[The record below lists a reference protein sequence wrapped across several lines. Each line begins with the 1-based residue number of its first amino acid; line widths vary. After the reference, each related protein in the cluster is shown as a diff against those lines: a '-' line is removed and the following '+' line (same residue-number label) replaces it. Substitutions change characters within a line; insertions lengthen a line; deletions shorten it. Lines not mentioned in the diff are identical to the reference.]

1 MKKFNLLYTAAAVA
15 AVMSS
20 ASVFANSNDDIEA
33 LKLRL
38 QELETRVNTET
49 KYKDDQQPATL
60 TSETKV
66 PEGIVFSGYARYGAH
81 YQNDD
86 KERVSSFGS
95 LSGNATGRLG
105 NEGNGGEFQLAKAFK
120 NDSGAIWDLVLML
133 DQWSDGSWATDGGVN
148 VKKMYAGVTNVF
160 ESQPDLYIWA
170 GRDFHQRPQTDLN
183 DYFWMTHDSQ
193 GAGFKNLTLGGIKF
207 DFAGVGQVNDDMV
220 EDNGR
225 YALTSKV
232 HGIKLGD
239 ADLSFYANYGTTSEK
254 LDEVDKA
261 KLANSAYQVAS
272 EAVWGGQKFVIR
284 YSHNALNSVFDL
296 ADNQDALLFSLD
308 GAIPLTERANIQ
320 YLTSYQKLDLD
331 KSDESRKNYS
341 LILRPTYQWNDVH
354 STWLE
359 GGYSVVDYDDIDATN
374 TSWKT
379 TLSQNIAI
387 GGETWSRPMLRFY
400 ATVGNADNEYTG
412 RDDKG
417 KLNGASDDDTV
428 TFGAMFEAWW

>member
-1 MKKFNLLYTAAAVA
+1 MKKFSLLYTAAAVA

-38 QELETRVNTET
+38 QELETKVNTET
-49 KYKDDQQPATL
+49 KYKDDQQPAIL

-66 PEGIVFSGYARYGAH
+66 PDGLVFSGYARYGAH
-81 YQNDD
+81 YQNSD

-105 NEGNGGEFQLAKAFK
+105 NEGNGGEFQLAKVFK

-133 DQWSDGSWATDGGVN
+133 DHWSEGSWADDGGVN
-148 VKKMYAGVTNVF
+148 VKKMYAGVANVF
-160 ESQPDLYIWA
+160 ESQPDLYLWA

-207 DFAGVGQVNDDMV
+207 DFAGVGQVNNDMV

-239 ADLSFYANYGTTSEK
+239 VDLSLYANYGTTSEK
-254 LDEVDKA
+254 LTEDDK
-261 KLANSAYQVAS
+261 KELANSAYQLAS
-272 EAVWGGQKFVIR
+272 EAVWAGQKFVIR

-296 ADNQDALLFSLD
+296 ADSQDALLFSLD
-308 GAIPLTERANIQ
+308 GAIPLTERAKIQ

-341 LILRPTYQWNDVH
+341 FILRPTYQWNDVH

-359 GGYSVVDYDDIDATN
+359 GGYSIVDYDDIDATN

-417 KLNGASDDDTV
+417 VLTTSDDDTV

>member
-1 MKKFNLLYTAAAVA
+1 MKKFSLLYIAAAVA

-38 QELETRVNTET
+38 QELETKVNTET

-66 PEGIVFSGYARYGAH
+66 PDGLVFSGYARYGAH
-81 YQNDD
+81 YQNSD

-133 DQWSDGSWATDGGVN
+133 DHWSEGSWADDGGVN
-148 VKKMYAGVTNVF
+148 VKKMYAGVANVF
-160 ESQPDLYIWA
+160 ESQPDLYLWA

-207 DFAGVGQVNDDMV
+207 DFSGVGQVNDDMV

-225 YALTSKV
+225 YALTSKL

-239 ADLSFYANYGTTSEK
+239 VDLSLYANYGTTSEK
-254 LDEVDKA
+254 LTEDDK
-261 KLANSAYQVAS
+261 KDLANSAYQLAS
-272 EAVWGGQKFVIR
+272 EAVWAGQKFVIR

-308 GAIPLTERANIQ
+308 GAIPLTERAKIQ

-341 LILRPTYQWNDVH
+341 FILRPTYQWNDVH

-359 GGYSVVDYDDIDATN
+359 GGYSIVDYDDIDATN

-417 KLNGASDDDTV
+417 VLTTSDDDTV

>member
-1 MKKFNLLYTAAAVA
+1 MKKFSLLYTAAAVA

-38 QELETRVNTET
+38 QELETKVNTET

-66 PEGIVFSGYARYGAH
+66 PDGLVFSGYARYGAH
-81 YQNDD
+81 YQNSD

-133 DQWSDGSWATDGGVN
+133 DHWSEGSWADDGGVN
-148 VKKMYAGVTNVF
+148 VKKMYAGVANVF
-160 ESQPDLYIWA
+160 ESQPDLYLWA

-225 YALTSKV
+225 YALTSKL

-239 ADLSFYANYGTTSEK
+239 VDLSLYANYGTTSEK
-254 LDEVDKA
+254 LTEDDK
-261 KLANSAYQVAS
+261 KDLANSAYQLAS
-272 EAVWGGQKFVIR
+272 EAVWAGQKFVIR

-308 GAIPLTERANIQ
+308 GAIPLTERAKIQ

-341 LILRPTYQWNDVH
+341 FILRPTYQWNDVH

-359 GGYSVVDYDDIDATN
+359 GGYSIVDYDDINATN

-417 KLNGASDDDTV
+417 VLTTSDDDTM

>member
-1 MKKFNLLYTAAAVA
+1 MKKFSLLYTAAAVA

-38 QELETRVNTET
+38 QELETKVNTET

-66 PEGIVFSGYARYGAH
+66 PDGLVFSGYARYGAH
-81 YQNDD
+81 YQNSD

-105 NEGNGGEFQLAKAFK
+105 NEGNGGEFQLAKVFK

-133 DQWSDGSWATDGGVN
+133 DHWSEGSWADDGGVN
-148 VKKMYAGVTNVF
+148 VKKMYAGVANVF
-160 ESQPDLYIWA
+160 ESQPDLYLWA

-239 ADLSFYANYGTTSEK
+239 VDLSLYANYGTTSEK
-254 LDEVDKA
+254 LTEDDK
-261 KLANSAYQVAS
+261 KELANSAYQLAS
-272 EAVWGGQKFVIR
+272 EAVWAGQKFVIR

-308 GAIPLTERANIQ
+308 GVIPLTERAKIQ

-341 LILRPTYQWNDVH
+341 FILRPTYQWNDVH

-359 GGYSVVDYDDIDATN
+359 GGYSIVDYDDIDATN

-417 KLNGASDDDTV
+417 VLTTSDDDTV

>member
-1 MKKFNLLYTAAAVA
+1 MKKFSLLYTAAAVA

-38 QELETRVNTET
+38 QELETKVNTET

-66 PEGIVFSGYARYGAH
+66 PDGLVFSGYARYGAH
-81 YQNDD
+81 YQNSD

-133 DQWSDGSWATDGGVN
+133 DHWSEGSWADDGGVN
-148 VKKMYAGVTNVF
+148 VKKMYAGVANVF
-160 ESQPDLYIWA
+160 ESQPDLYLWA

-207 DFAGVGQVNDDMV
+207 DFAGVGQVNGDMV

-225 YALTSKV
+225 YALTSKL

-239 ADLSFYANYGTTSEK
+239 VDLSLYANYGTTSEK
-254 LDEVDKA
+254 LTEDDK
-261 KLANSAYQVAS
+261 KDLANSAYQLAS
-272 EAVWGGQKFVIR
+272 EAVWAGQKFVIR

-308 GAIPLTERANIQ
+308 GAIPLTERAKIQ

-341 LILRPTYQWNDVH
+341 FILRPTYQWNDVH

-359 GGYSVVDYDDIDATN
+359 GGYSIVDYDDIDATN

-417 KLNGASDDDTV
+417 VLTTSDDDTV

>member
-1 MKKFNLLYTAAAVA
+1 MKKFSLLYTAAAVA

-38 QELETRVNTET
+38 QELETKVNTET

-66 PEGIVFSGYARYGAH
+66 PDGLVFSGYARYGAH
-81 YQNDD
+81 YQNSD

-105 NEGNGGEFQLAKAFK
+105 NEGNGGEFQLAKVFK

-133 DQWSDGSWATDGGVN
+133 DHWSEGSWADDGGVN
-148 VKKMYAGVTNVF
+148 VKKMYAGVANVF
-160 ESQPDLYIWA
+160 ESQPDLYLWA

-225 YALTSKV
+225 YALTSKL

-239 ADLSFYANYGTTSEK
+239 VDLSLYANYGTTSEK
-254 LDEVDKA
+254 LTEDDK
-261 KLANSAYQVAS
+261 KELANSAYQLAS
-272 EAVWGGQKFVIR
+272 EAVWAGQKFVIR

-308 GAIPLTERANIQ
+308 GVIPLTERAKIQ

-341 LILRPTYQWNDVH
+341 FILRPTYQWNDVH

-359 GGYSVVDYDDIDATN
+359 GGYSIVDYDDIDATN

-417 KLNGASDDDTV
+417 VLTTSDDDTV

>member
-1 MKKFNLLYTAAAVA
+1 MKKFSLLYTAAAVA
-15 AVMSS
+15 AVMNS

-38 QELETRVNTET
+38 QELETKVNTET

-66 PEGIVFSGYARYGAH
+66 PDGLVFSGYARYGAH
-81 YQNDD
+81 YQNSD

-133 DQWSDGSWATDGGVN
+133 DHWSEGSWADDGGVN
-148 VKKMYAGVTNVF
+148 VKKMYAGVANVF
-160 ESQPDLYIWA
+160 ESQPDLYLWA

-225 YALTSKV
+225 YALTSKL

-239 ADLSFYANYGTTSEK
+239 VDLSLYANYGTTSEK
-254 LDEVDKA
+254 LTEDDK
-261 KLANSAYQVAS
+261 KDLANSAYQLAS
-272 EAVWGGQKFVIR
+272 EAVWAGQKFVIR

-308 GAIPLTERANIQ
+308 GAIPLTERAKIQ

-341 LILRPTYQWNDVH
+341 FILRPTYQWNDVH

-359 GGYSVVDYDDIDATN
+359 GGYSIVDYDDIDATN

-417 KLNGASDDDTV
+417 VLTTSDDDTV

>member
-1 MKKFNLLYTAAAVA
+1 MKKFSLLYTAAAVA

-38 QELETRVNTET
+38 QELETKVNTET

-66 PEGIVFSGYARYGAH
+66 PDGLVFSGYARYGAH
-81 YQNDD
+81 YQNSD

-105 NEGNGGEFQLAKAFK
+105 NEGNGGEFQLAKVFK

-133 DQWSDGSWATDGGVN
+133 DHWSEGSWADDGGVN
-148 VKKMYAGVTNVF
+148 VKKMYAGVANVF
-160 ESQPDLYIWA
+160 ESQPDLYLWA

-239 ADLSFYANYGTTSEK
+239 VDLSLYANYGTTSEK
-254 LDEVDKA
+254 LTEDDK
-261 KLANSAYQVAS
+261 KELANSAYQLAS
-272 EAVWGGQKFVIR
+272 EAVWAGQKFVIR

-308 GAIPLTERANIQ
+308 GAIPLTERAKIQ

-341 LILRPTYQWNDVH
+341 FILRPTYQWNDVH

-417 KLNGASDDDTV
+417 VLTTSDDDTV

>member
-1 MKKFNLLYTAAAVA
+1 MKKFSLLYTAAAVA

-38 QELETRVNTET
+38 QELETKVNTET

-66 PEGIVFSGYARYGAH
+66 PDGLVFSGYARYGAH
-81 YQNDD
+81 YQNSD

-105 NEGNGGEFQLAKAFK
+105 NEGNGGEFQLAKVFK

-133 DQWSDGSWATDGGVN
+133 DHWSEGSWADDGGVN
-148 VKKMYAGVTNVF
+148 VKKMYAGVANVF
-160 ESQPDLYIWA
+160 ESQPDLYLWA

-207 DFAGVGQVNDDMV
+207 DFAGVGQVNNDMV

-239 ADLSFYANYGTTSEK
+239 VDLSLYANYGTTSEK
-254 LDEVDKA
+254 LTEDDK
-261 KLANSAYQVAS
+261 KELANSAYQLAS
-272 EAVWGGQKFVIR
+272 EAVWAGQKFVIR

-296 ADNQDALLFSLD
+296 ADNQDALLLSLD
-308 GAIPLTERANIQ
+308 GAIPLTERAKIQ

-341 LILRPTYQWNDVH
+341 FILRPTYQWNDVH

-359 GGYSVVDYDDIDATN
+359 GGYSIVDYDDIDATN

-417 KLNGASDDDTV
+417 GLTTSDDDTV

>member
-1 MKKFNLLYTAAAVA
+1 MKKFSLLYTAAAVA

-38 QELETRVNTET
+38 QELETKVNTET

-66 PEGIVFSGYARYGAH
+66 PDGLVFSGYARYGAH
-81 YQNDD
+81 YQNSD

-95 LSGNATGRLG
+95 LNGNATGRLG
-105 NEGNGGEFQLAKAFK
+105 NEGNGGEFQLAKVFK

-133 DQWSDGSWATDGGVN
+133 DHWSEGSWADDGGVN
-148 VKKMYAGVTNVF
+148 VKKMYAGVANVF
-160 ESQPDLYIWA
+160 ESQPDLYLWA

-239 ADLSFYANYGTTSEK
+239 VDLSLYANYGTTSEK
-254 LDEVDKA
+254 LTEDDK
-261 KLANSAYQVAS
+261 KELANSAYQLAS
-272 EAVWGGQKFVIR
+272 EAVWAGQKFVIR

-308 GAIPLTERANIQ
+308 GAIPLTERAKIQ

-341 LILRPTYQWNDVH
+341 FILRPTYQWNDVH

-359 GGYSVVDYDDIDATN
+359 GGYSIVDYDDIDATN

-417 KLNGASDDDTV
+417 VLTTSDDDTV

>member
-1 MKKFNLLYTAAAVA
+1 MKKFSLLYTAAAVA

-38 QELETRVNTET
+38 QELETKVNTET

-66 PEGIVFSGYARYGAH
+66 PDGLVFSGYARYGAH
-81 YQNDD
+81 YQNSD

-105 NEGNGGEFQLAKAFK
+105 NEGNGGEFQLAKVFK

-133 DQWSDGSWATDGGVN
+133 DHWSEGSLADDGGVN
-148 VKKMYAGVTNVF
+148 VKKMYAGVANVF
-160 ESQPDLYIWA
+160 ESQPDLYLWA

-239 ADLSFYANYGTTSEK
+239 VDLSLYANYGTTSEK
-254 LDEVDKA
+254 LTEDDK
-261 KLANSAYQVAS
+261 KELANSAYQLAS
-272 EAVWGGQKFVIR
+272 EAVWAGQKFVIR

-308 GAIPLTERANIQ
+308 GAIPLTERAKIQ

-341 LILRPTYQWNDVH
+341 FILRPTYQWNDVH

-359 GGYSVVDYDDIDATN
+359 GGYSIVDYDDIDATN

-417 KLNGASDDDTV
+417 VLTTSDDDTV

>member
-1 MKKFNLLYTAAAVA
+1 MKKFSLLYTAAAVA

-38 QELETRVNTET
+38 QELETKVNTET

-66 PEGIVFSGYARYGAH
+66 PDGLVFSGYARYGAH
-81 YQNDD
+81 YQNSD

-105 NEGNGGEFQLAKAFK
+105 NEGNGGEFQLAKVFK

-133 DQWSDGSWATDGGVN
+133 DHWSDGSWADDGGVN
-148 VKKMYAGVTNVF
+148 VKKMYAGVANVF
-160 ESQPDLYIWA
+160 ESQPDLYLWA

-207 DFAGVGQVNDDMV
+207 DFAGVGQVNNDMV

-239 ADLSFYANYGTTSEK
+239 VDLSLYANYGTTSEK
-254 LDEVDKA
+254 LTEDEK
-261 KLANSAYQVAS
+261 KELANSAYQLAS
-272 EAVWGGQKFVIR
+272 EAVWAGQKFVIR

-308 GAIPLTERANIQ
+308 GAIPLTERAKIQ

-341 LILRPTYQWNDVH
+341 FILRPTYQWNDVH

-359 GGYSVVDYDDIDATN
+359 GGYSIVDYDDIDATN

-400 ATVGNADNEYTG
+400 ATVGNADNEYFG

-417 KLNGASDDDTV
+417 VLKTSDDDTV

>member
-1 MKKFNLLYTAAAVA
+1 MKKIILLYTAAAVA

-38 QELETRVNTET
+38 QELETKVNKET

-66 PEGIVFSGYARYGAH
+66 PDGLVFSGYARYGAH
-81 YQNDD
+81 YQNSD

-105 NEGNGGEFQLAKAFK
+105 NEGNGGEFQLAKVFK

-133 DQWSDGSWATDGGVN
+133 DHWSEGSWADDGGVN
-148 VKKMYAGVTNVF
+148 VKKMYAGVANVF
-160 ESQPDLYIWA
+160 ESQPDLYLWA

-207 DFAGVGQVNDDMV
+207 DFAGVGQVNNDMV

-239 ADLSFYANYGTTSEK
+239 VDLSLYANYGTTSEK
-254 LDEVDKA
+254 LTEDDK
-261 KLANSAYQVAS
+261 KELANSAYQLAS
-272 EAVWGGQKFVIR
+272 EAVWAGQKFIIR

-308 GAIPLTERANIQ
+308 GAIPLTERAKIQ

-341 LILRPTYQWNDVH
+341 FILRPTYQWNDVH

-359 GGYSVVDYDDIDATN
+359 GGYSIVDYDDIDATN

-417 KLNGASDDDTV
+417 VLTTSDDDTV

>member
-1 MKKFNLLYTAAAVA
+1 MKKFSLLYTAAAVA

-38 QELETRVNTET
+38 QELETKVNTET

-66 PEGIVFSGYARYGAH
+66 PDGLVFSGYARYGAH
-81 YQNDD
+81 YQNSD

-95 LSGNATGRLG
+95 LNGNATGRLG
-105 NEGNGGEFQLAKAFK
+105 NEGNGGEFQLTKVFK

-133 DQWSDGSWATDGGVN
+133 DHWSEGSWADDGGVN
-148 VKKMYAGVTNVF
+148 VKKMYAGVANVF
-160 ESQPDLYIWA
+160 ESQPDLYLWA

-207 DFAGVGQVNDDMV
+207 DFAGVGQVNNDMV

-239 ADLSFYANYGTTSEK
+239 VDLSLYANYGTTSEK
-254 LDEVDKA
+254 LTEDDK
-261 KLANSAYQVAS
+261 KELANSAYQLAS
-272 EAVWGGQKFVIR
+272 EAVWAGQKFVIR

-296 ADNQDALLFSLD
+296 ADNQDALLLSLD
-308 GAIPLTERANIQ
+308 GAIPLTERAKIQ

-341 LILRPTYQWNDVH
+341 FILRPTYQWNDVH

-359 GGYSVVDYDDIDATN
+359 GGYSIVDYDDIDATN

-417 KLNGASDDDTV
+417 GLTTSDDDTV

>member
-1 MKKFNLLYTAAAVA
+1 MKKCSLLYTAAAVA

-20 ASVFANSNDDIEA
+20 TSVFANSNEEIEA

-38 QELETRVNTET
+38 QELEAKVNSET

-66 PEGIVFSGYARYGAH
+66 PDGLVFSGYARYGAH
-81 YQNDD
+81 YQNSD

-105 NEGNGGEFQLAKAFK
+105 NEGNGGEFQLAKVFK
-120 NDSGAIWDLVLML
+120 NDSGAIWDLALML
-133 DQWSDGSWATDGGVN
+133 DHWSEGSWADDGGVN
-148 VKKMYAGVTNVF
+148 VKKMYAGVANVF
-160 ESQPDLYIWA
+160 ESQPDLYLWA

-225 YALTSKV
+225 YALTSKL

-239 ADLSFYANYGTTSEK
+239 VDLSLYANYGTTSDK
-254 LDEVDKA
+254 LTEDDK
-261 KLANSAYQVAS
+261 KDLANSAYQLAS
-272 EAVWGGQKFVIR
+272 EAVWAGQKFVIR

-296 ADNQDALLFSLD
+296 ADNQDALLLSLD
-308 GAIPLTERANIQ
+308 GAIPLTERAKIQ

-341 LILRPTYQWNDVH
+341 FILRPTYQWNDVH

-359 GGYSVVDYDDIDATN
+359 GGYSIVDYDDIDATN

-417 KLNGASDDDTV
+417 ALKTSDDDTV

>member
-1 MKKFNLLYTAAAVA
+1 MKKFSLLYTAAAVA

-38 QELETRVNTET
+38 QELETKVNTET

-66 PEGIVFSGYARYGAH
+66 PDGLVFSGYARYGAH
-81 YQNDD
+81 YQNSD

-105 NEGNGGEFQLAKAFK
+105 NEGNGGEFQLAKVFK

-133 DQWSDGSWATDGGVN
+133 DHWSEGSWADDGGVN
-148 VKKMYAGVTNVF
+148 VKKMYAGVANVF
-160 ESQPDLYIWA
+160 ESQPDLYLWA

-193 GAGFKNLTLGGIKF
+193 GAGFKNLTVGGIKF
-207 DFAGVGQVNDDMV
+207 DFAGVGQVNNDMV

-239 ADLSFYANYGTTSEK
+239 VDLSLYANYGTTSEK
-254 LDEVDKA
+254 LTEDDK
-261 KLANSAYQVAS
+261 KELANSAYQLAS
-272 EAVWGGQKFVIR
+272 EAVWAGQKFIIR

-308 GAIPLTERANIQ
+308 GAIPLTERAKIQ

-341 LILRPTYQWNDVH
+341 FILRPTYQWNDVH

-359 GGYSVVDYDDIDATN
+359 GGYSIVDYDDIDATN

-417 KLNGASDDDTV
+417 VLTTSDDDTV

>member
-1 MKKFNLLYTAAAVA
+1 MKKFSLLYTAAAVA

-38 QELETRVNTET
+38 QELETKVNTET

-66 PEGIVFSGYARYGAH
+66 PDGIVFSGYARYGAH
-81 YQNDD
+81 YQNSD

-105 NEGNGGEFQLAKAFK
+105 NEGNGGEFQLAKVFK

-133 DQWSDGSWATDGGVN
+133 DHWSEGSWADDGGVN
-148 VKKMYAGVTNVF
+148 VKKMYAGVANVF
-160 ESQPDLYIWA
+160 ESQPDLYLWA

-207 DFAGVGQVNDDMV
+207 DFAGVGQVNNDMV

-239 ADLSFYANYGTTSEK
+239 VDLSLYANYGTTSEK
-254 LDEVDKA
+254 LTEDDK
-261 KLANSAYQVAS
+261 KELANSAYQLAS
-272 EAVWGGQKFVIR
+272 EAVWAGQKFVIR

-296 ADNQDALLFSLD
+296 ADNQDALLLSLD
-308 GAIPLTERANIQ
+308 GAIPLTERAKIQ

-341 LILRPTYQWNDVH
+341 FILRPTYQWNDVH

-359 GGYSVVDYDDIDATN
+359 GGYSIVDYDDIDATN

-417 KLNGASDDDTV
+417 GLTTSDDDTV

>member
-1 MKKFNLLYTAAAVA
+1 MKKFSLLYTAAAVV
-15 AVMSS
+15 AVISS
-20 ASVFANSNDDIEA
+20 SSVFANSNDDIEA

-38 QELETRVNTET
+38 QELESKVNTEI

-66 PEGIVFSGYARYGAH
+66 PDGLVFSGYARYGAH
-81 YQNDD
+81 YQNAD

-105 NEGNGGEFQLAKAFK
+105 NEGNGGEFQLAKVFK

-133 DQWSDGSWATDGGVN
+133 DHWSEGSWADDGGVN
-148 VKKMYAGVTNVF
+148 VKKMYAGVANVF
-160 ESQPDLYIWA
+160 ESQPDLYLWA

-225 YALTSKV
+225 YALTSKL

-239 ADLSFYANYGTTSEK
+239 VDLSLYANYGTTSEK
-254 LDEVDKA
+254 LTEDDK
-261 KLANSAYQVAS
+261 KDLANSAYQLAS
-272 EAVWGGQKFVIR
+272 EAVWAGQKFVIR

-308 GAIPLTERANIQ
+308 GAIPLAERAKVQ

-331 KSDESRKNYS
+331 NSDESRKNYS
-341 LILRPTYQWNDVH
+341 FILRPTYQWNDVH

-359 GGYSVVDYDDIDATN
+359 GGYSIVDYDDIDATN

-400 ATVGNADNEYTG
+400 ATVGNADNEYIG

-417 KLNGASDDDTV
+417 VLKTSDDDTV

>member
-1 MKKFNLLYTAAAVA
+1 MKKFSLLYIAAAVA

-38 QELETRVNTET
+38 QELETKVNTET

-66 PEGIVFSGYARYGAH
+66 PDGLVFSGYARYGAH
-81 YQNDD
+81 YQNSD

-133 DQWSDGSWATDGGVN
+133 DHWSEGSWADDGGVN
-148 VKKMYAGVTNVF
+148 VKKMYAGVANVF
-160 ESQPDLYIWA
+160 ESQPDLYLWA

-225 YALTSKV
+225 YALTSKL

-239 ADLSFYANYGTTSEK
+239 VDLSLYANYGTTSEK
-254 LDEVDKA
+254 LTEDDK
-261 KLANSAYQVAS
+261 KDLANSAYQLAS
-272 EAVWGGQKFVIR
+272 EAVWAGQKFVIR

-308 GAIPLTERANIQ
+308 GAIPLTERAKIQ

-341 LILRPTYQWNDVH
+341 FILRPTYQWNDVH

-359 GGYSVVDYDDIDATN
+359 GGYSIVDYDDIDATN

-417 KLNGASDDDTV
+417 VLTTSDDDTV

>member
-1 MKKFNLLYTAAAVA
+1 MKKFSLLYTAAAVA

-38 QELETRVNTET
+38 QELETKVNTET

-66 PEGIVFSGYARYGAH
+66 PDGIVFSGYARYGAH
-81 YQNDD
+81 YQNSD

-105 NEGNGGEFQLAKAFK
+105 NEGNGGEFQLAKVFK

-133 DQWSDGSWATDGGVN
+133 DHWSEGSWADDGGVN
-148 VKKMYAGVTNVF
+148 VKKMYAGVANVF
-160 ESQPDLYIWA
+160 ESQPDLYLWA

-207 DFAGVGQVNDDMV
+207 DFAGVGQVNNDMV

-239 ADLSFYANYGTTSEK
+239 VDLSLYANYGTTSEK
-254 LDEVDKA
+254 LTEDDK
-261 KLANSAYQVAS
+261 KELANSAYQLAS
-272 EAVWGGQKFVIR
+272 EAVWAGQKFVVR

-296 ADNQDALLFSLD
+296 ADNQDALLLSLD
-308 GAIPLTERANIQ
+308 GAIPLTERAKIQ

-341 LILRPTYQWNDVH
+341 FILRPTYQWNDVH

-359 GGYSVVDYDDIDATN
+359 GGYSIVDYDDIDATN

-417 KLNGASDDDTV
+417 GLTTSDDDTL

>member
-1 MKKFNLLYTAAAVA
+1 MKKFSLLYIAAAVA

-38 QELETRVNTET
+38 QELETKVNTET

-66 PEGIVFSGYARYGAH
+66 PDGLVFSGYARYGAH
-81 YQNDD
+81 YQNSD

-105 NEGNGGEFQLAKAFK
+105 NEGNGGEFQLAKVFK

-133 DQWSDGSWATDGGVN
+133 DHWSDGSWADDGGVN
-148 VKKMYAGVTNVF
+148 VKKMYAGVANVF
-160 ESQPDLYIWA
+160 ESQPDLYLWA

-207 DFAGVGQVNDDMV
+207 DFAGVGQVNNDMV

-232 HGIKLGD
+232 HGIQLGD
-239 ADLSFYANYGTTSEK
+239 VDLSLYANYGTTSEK
-254 LDEVDKA
+254 LTEDEK
-261 KLANSAYQVAS
+261 KELANSAYQLAS
-272 EAVWGGQKFVIR
+272 EAVWAGQKFVIR

-308 GAIPLTERANIQ
+308 GAIPLTERAKIQ
-320 YLTSYQKLDLD
+320 YLTSYQKLALD

-341 LILRPTYQWNDVH
+341 FILRPTYQWNDVH

-359 GGYSVVDYDDIDATN
+359 GGYSIVDYDDIDATN

-417 KLNGASDDDTV
+417 VLTTSGDDTV

>member
-1 MKKFNLLYTAAAVA
+1 MKKFSLLYTAAAVV

-20 ASVFANSNDDIEA
+20 ASVFANRNDDIEA

-38 QELETRVNTET
+38 QELETKVNTET

-66 PEGIVFSGYARYGAH
+66 PDGLVFSGYARYGAH
-81 YQNDD
+81 YQNSD

-105 NEGNGGEFQLAKAFK
+105 NEGNGGEFQLAKVFK

-133 DQWSDGSWATDGGVN
+133 DHWSEGSWADDGGVN
-148 VKKMYAGVTNVF
+148 IKKMYAGVANVF
-160 ESQPDLYIWA
+160 ESQPDLYLWA

-225 YALTSKV
+225 YALTSKL

-239 ADLSFYANYGTTSEK
+239 VDLSLYANYGTTSEK
-254 LDEVDKA
+254 LTEDDK
-261 KLANSAYQVAS
+261 KDLANSAYQLAS
-272 EAVWGGQKFVIR
+272 EAVWAGQKFVIR

-308 GAIPLTERANIQ
+308 GAIPLTERAKIQ

-341 LILRPTYQWNDVH
+341 FILRPTYQWNDVH

-359 GGYSVVDYDDIDATN
+359 GGYSIVDYDDIDATN

-417 KLNGASDDDTV
+417 VLTTSDDDTV

>member
-1 MKKFNLLYTAAAVA
+1 MKKFSLLYTAAAVA

-38 QELETRVNTET
+38 QELETKVNTET

-66 PEGIVFSGYARYGAH
+66 PDGLVFSGYARYGAH
-81 YQNDD
+81 YQNSD

-105 NEGNGGEFQLAKAFK
+105 NEGNGGEFQLAKVFK

-133 DQWSDGSWATDGGVN
+133 DHWSEGSWADDGGVN
-148 VKKMYAGVTNVF
+148 VKKMYAGVANLF
-160 ESQPDLYIWA
+160 ESQPDLYLWA

-239 ADLSFYANYGTTSEK
+239 VDLSLYANYGTTSEK
-254 LDEVDKA
+254 LTEDDK
-261 KLANSAYQVAS
+261 KELANSAYQLAS
-272 EAVWGGQKFVIR
+272 EAVWAGQKFVIR

-308 GAIPLTERANIQ
+308 GVIPLTERAKIQ

-341 LILRPTYQWNDVH
+341 FILRPTYQWNDVH

-359 GGYSVVDYDDIDATN
+359 GGYSIVDYDDIDATN

-417 KLNGASDDDTV
+417 VLTTSDDDTV

>member
-1 MKKFNLLYTAAAVA
+1 MKKSNLLYAATAVA

-20 ASVFANSNDDIEA
+20 ASVFANSNDDIAA

-38 QELETRVNTET
+38 QELETKVNTET

-66 PEGIVFSGYARYGAH
+66 PDGLVFSGYARYGAH
-81 YQNDD
+81 YQNSD

-133 DQWSDGSWATDGGVN
+133 DHWSEGSWADDGGVN
-148 VKKMYAGVTNVF
+148 VKKMYAGVANVF
-160 ESQPDLYIWA
+160 ESQPDLYLWA

-225 YALTSKV
+225 YALTSKL
-232 HGIKLGD
+232 HGIELGD
-239 ADLSFYANYGTTSEK
+239 VDLSLYANYGTTSEK
-254 LDEVDKA
+254 LTEDDK
-261 KLANSAYQVAS
+261 KDLANSAYQLAS
-272 EAVWGGQKFVIR
+272 EAVWAGQKFVIR

-308 GAIPLTERANIQ
+308 GAIPLTERAKIQ
-320 YLTSYQKLDLD
+320 YLASYQKLDLEN
-331 KSDESRKNYS
+331 SDESRKNYS
-341 LILRPTYQWNDVH
+341 FILRPTYQWNDVH

-359 GGYSVVDYDDIDATN
+359 GGYSIVDYDDIDATN

-417 KLNGASDDDTV
+417 VLTTSDDDTV

>member
-1 MKKFNLLYTAAAVA
+1 MKKFSLLYTAAAVA

-38 QELETRVNTET
+38 QELETKVNTET

-66 PEGIVFSGYARYGAH
+66 PDGLVFSGYARYGAH
-81 YQNDD
+81 YQNSD

-133 DQWSDGSWATDGGVN
+133 DHWSEGSWADDGGVN
-148 VKKMYAGVTNVF
+148 VKKMYAGVANVF
-160 ESQPDLYIWA
+160 ESQPDLYLWA

-225 YALTSKV
+225 YALTSKL

-239 ADLSFYANYGTTSEK
+239 VDLSLYANYGTTSEK
-254 LDEVDKA
+254 LTEDDK
-261 KLANSAYQVAS
+261 KDLANSAYQLAS
-272 EAVWGGQKFVIR
+272 EAVWAGQKFVIR

-308 GAIPLTERANIQ
+308 GAIPLTERAKIQ

-341 LILRPTYQWNDVH
+341 FILRPTYQWNDVH

-359 GGYSVVDYDDIDATN
+359 GGYSIVDYDDINATN

-412 RDDKG
+412 RDNKG
-417 KLNGASDDDTV
+417 VLTTSDDDTV

>member
-1 MKKFNLLYTAAAVA
+1 MKKFSLLYTAAAVA
-15 AVMSS
+15 TVISS

-38 QELETRVNTET
+38 QELETKVNTET

-66 PEGIVFSGYARYGAH
+66 PDGLVFSGYARYGAH
-81 YQNDD
+81 YQNSD

-105 NEGNGGEFQLAKAFK
+105 NEGNGGEFQLAKVFK

-133 DQWSDGSWATDGGVN
+133 DHWSEGSWADDGGVN
-148 VKKMYAGVTNVF
+148 VKKMYAGVANVF
-160 ESQPDLYIWA
+160 ESQPDLYLWA

-225 YALTSKV
+225 YALTSKL

-239 ADLSFYANYGTTSEK
+239 VDLSLYANYGTTSEK
-254 LDEVDKA
+254 LTEDDK
-261 KLANSAYQVAS
+261 KDLANSAYQLAS
-272 EAVWGGQKFVIR
+272 EAVWAGQKFVIR

-308 GAIPLTERANIQ
+308 GAIPLTERAKIQ

-341 LILRPTYQWNDVH
+341 FILRPTYQWNDVH

-359 GGYSVVDYDDIDATN
+359 GGYSIVDYDDIDATN

-417 KLNGASDDDTV
+417 VLTTSDDDTV

>member
-1 MKKFNLLYTAAAVA
+1 MKKFSLLYTAAAVA

-38 QELETRVNTET
+38 QELETKVNTET

-66 PEGIVFSGYARYGAH
+66 PDGLVFSGYARYGAH
-81 YQNDD
+81 YQNSD

-105 NEGNGGEFQLAKAFK
+105 NEGNGGEFQLAKVFK

-133 DQWSDGSWATDGGVN
+133 DHWSDGSWADDGGVN
-148 VKKMYAGVTNVF
+148 VKKMYAGVANVF
-160 ESQPDLYIWA
+160 ESQPDLYLWA

-207 DFAGVGQVNDDMV
+207 DFAGVGQVNEDMV

-232 HGIKLGD
+232 HGIQLGD
-239 ADLSFYANYGTTSEK
+239 VDLSLYANYGTTSEK
-254 LDEVDKA
+254 LTEDEK
-261 KLANSAYQVAS
+261 KELANSAYQLAS
-272 EAVWGGQKFVIR
+272 EAVWAGQKFVIR

-308 GAIPLTERANIQ
+308 GAIPLTERAKIQ

-341 LILRPTYQWNDVH
+341 FILRPTYQWNDVH

-359 GGYSVVDYDDIDATN
+359 GGYSIVDYDDIDATN

-400 ATVGNADNEYTG
+400 ATVGNADNEYFG

-417 KLNGASDDDTV
+417 VLKTSDDDTV

>member
-1 MKKFNLLYTAAAVA
+1 MKKFSLLYTAAAVA

-38 QELETRVNTET
+38 QELETKVNTET

-66 PEGIVFSGYARYGAH
+66 PDGLVFSGYARYGAY
-81 YQNDD
+81 YQNSD

-133 DQWSDGSWATDGGVN
+133 DHWSEGSWADDGGVN
-148 VKKMYAGVTNVF
+148 VKKMYAGVANVF
-160 ESQPDLYIWA
+160 ESQPDLYLWA

-225 YALTSKV
+225 YALTSKL

-239 ADLSFYANYGTTSEK
+239 VDLSLYANYGTTSEK
-254 LDEVDKA
+254 LTEDDK
-261 KLANSAYQVAS
+261 KDLANSAYQLAS
-272 EAVWGGQKFVIR
+272 EAVWAGQKFVIR

-308 GAIPLTERANIQ
+308 GAIPLTERAKIQ

-341 LILRPTYQWNDVH
+341 FILRPTYQWNDVH

-359 GGYSVVDYDDIDATN
+359 GGYSIVDYDDIDATN

-417 KLNGASDDDTV
+417 VLTTSDDDTV

>member
-1 MKKFNLLYTAAAVA
+1 MKKFSLLYTAAAVA

-38 QELETRVNTET
+38 QELETKVNTET

-66 PEGIVFSGYARYGAH
+66 PDGLVFSGYARYGAH
-81 YQNDD
+81 YQNSD

-105 NEGNGGEFQLAKAFK
+105 NEGNGGEFQLAKVFK

-133 DQWSDGSWATDGGVN
+133 DHWSEGSWADDGGVN
-148 VKKMYAGVTNVF
+148 VKKMYAGVANVF
-160 ESQPDLYIWA
+160 ESQPDLYLWA

-225 YALTSKV
+225 YALTSKL

-239 ADLSFYANYGTTSEK
+239 VDLSLYANYGTTSEK
-254 LDEVDKA
+254 LTEDDK
-261 KLANSAYQVAS
+261 KDLANSAYQLAS
-272 EAVWGGQKFVIR
+272 EAVWAGQKFVIR

-308 GAIPLTERANIQ
+308 GAIPLTERAKIQ

-341 LILRPTYQWNDVH
+341 FILRPTYQWNDVH

-359 GGYSVVDYDDIDATN
+359 GGYSIVDYDDIDATN

-417 KLNGASDDDTV
+417 VLTTSDDDTV

>member
-1 MKKFNLLYTAAAVA
+1 MKKFSLLYTAAAVA

-38 QELETRVNTET
+38 QELETKVNTET

-66 PEGIVFSGYARYGAH
+66 PDGLVFSGYARYGAH
-81 YQNDD
+81 YQNSD

-105 NEGNGGEFQLAKAFK
+105 NEGNGGEFQLAKVFK

-133 DQWSDGSWATDGGVN
+133 DHWSEGSWADDGGVN
-148 VKKMYAGVTNVF
+148 VKKMYAGVANVF
-160 ESQPDLYIWA
+160 ESQPDLYLWA

-239 ADLSFYANYGTTSEK
+239 VDLSLYANYGTTSEK
-254 LDEVDKA
+254 LTEDEK
-261 KLANSAYQVAS
+261 KELANSAYQLAS
-272 EAVWGGQKFVIR
+272 EAVWAGQKFVIR

-308 GAIPLTERANIQ
+308 GVIPLTERAKIQ

-341 LILRPTYQWNDVH
+341 FILRPTYQWNDVH

-359 GGYSVVDYDDIDATN
+359 GGYSIVDYDDIDATN

-417 KLNGASDDDTV
+417 VLTTSDDDTV

>member
-1 MKKFNLLYTAAAVA
+1 MKKFSLLYTAAAVA

-38 QELETRVNTET
+38 QALETKVNTET

-66 PEGIVFSGYARYGAH
+66 PDGLVFSGYARYGAH
-81 YQNDD
+81 YQNSD

-133 DQWSDGSWATDGGVN
+133 DHWSEGSWADDGGVN
-148 VKKMYAGVTNVF
+148 VKKMYAGVANVF
-160 ESQPDLYIWA
+160 ESQPDLYLWA

-225 YALTSKV
+225 YALTSKL

-239 ADLSFYANYGTTSEK
+239 VDLSLYANYGTTSEK
-254 LDEVDKA
+254 LTEDDK
-261 KLANSAYQVAS
+261 KDLANSAYQLAS
-272 EAVWGGQKFVIR
+272 EAVWAGQKFVIR

-308 GAIPLTERANIQ
+308 GAIPLTERAKIQ

-341 LILRPTYQWNDVH
+341 FILRPTYQWNDVH

-359 GGYSVVDYDDIDATN
+359 GGYSIVDYDDIDATN

-417 KLNGASDDDTV
+417 VLTTSDDDTV

>member
-1 MKKFNLLYTAAAVA
+1 MKKFSLLYTAAAVA

-38 QELETRVNTET
+38 QELETKVNTET

-66 PEGIVFSGYARYGAH
+66 PDGLVFSGYARYGAH
-81 YQNDD
+81 YQNSD

-105 NEGNGGEFQLAKAFK
+105 NEGNGGEFQLAKVFK

-133 DQWSDGSWATDGGVN
+133 DHWSEGSWADDGGVN
-148 VKKMYAGVTNVF
+148 VKKMYAGVANVF
-160 ESQPDLYIWA
+160 ESQPDLYLWA

-207 DFAGVGQVNDDMV
+207 DFAGVGQVNNDMV

-225 YALTSKV
+225 YALTSKI

-239 ADLSFYANYGTTSEK
+239 VDLSLYANYGTTSEK
-254 LDEVDKA
+254 LTEDNKKE
-261 KLANSAYQVAS
+261 LANSAYQLAS
-272 EAVWGGQKFVIR
+272 EAVWAGQKFVIR

-308 GAIPLTERANIQ
+308 GAIPLTERAKIQ

-341 LILRPTYQWNDVH
+341 FILRPTYQWNDVH

-359 GGYSVVDYDDIDATN
+359 GGYSIVDYDDIDATN

-417 KLNGASDDDTV
+417 VLTTSDDDTV

>member
-1 MKKFNLLYTAAAVA
+1 MKKFSLLYTAAAVA

-38 QELETRVNTET
+38 QELETKVNTET

-66 PEGIVFSGYARYGAH
+66 PDGLVFSGYARYGAH
-81 YQNDD
+81 YQNSD

-95 LSGNATGRLG
+95 LNGNATGRLG
-105 NEGNGGEFQLAKAFK
+105 NEGNGGEFQLAKVFK

-133 DQWSDGSWATDGGVN
+133 DHWSEGSWADDGGVN
-148 VKKMYAGVTNVF
+148 VKKMYAGVANVF
-160 ESQPDLYIWA
+160 ESQPDLYLWA

-239 ADLSFYANYGTTSEK
+239 VDLSLYANYGTTSEK
-254 LDEVDKA
+254 LTEDDK
-261 KLANSAYQVAS
+261 KELANSAYQLAS
-272 EAVWGGQKFVIR
+272 EAVWAGQKFVIR

-308 GAIPLTERANIQ
+308 GAIPLTERAKIQ

-341 LILRPTYQWNDVH
+341 FILRPTYQWNDVH

-417 KLNGASDDDTV
+417 VLTTSDDDTV

>member
-1 MKKFNLLYTAAAVA
+1 MKKFSLLYIAAAVA

-38 QELETRVNTET
+38 QELETKVNTET

-66 PEGIVFSGYARYGAH
+66 PDGLVFSGYARYGAH
-81 YQNDD
+81 YQNSD

-105 NEGNGGEFQLAKAFK
+105 NEGNGGEFQLAKVFK

-133 DQWSDGSWATDGGVN
+133 DHWSDGSWADDGGVN
-148 VKKMYAGVTNVF
+148 VKKMYAGVANVF
-160 ESQPDLYIWA
+160 ESQPDLYLWA

-207 DFAGVGQVNDDMV
+207 DFAGVGQVNNDMV

-232 HGIKLGD
+232 HGIQLGD
-239 ADLSFYANYGTTSEK
+239 VDLSLYANYGTTSEK
-254 LDEVDKA
+254 LTEDEK
-261 KLANSAYQVAS
+261 KELANSAYQLAS
-272 EAVWGGQKFVIR
+272 EAVWAGQKFVIR

-308 GAIPLTERANIQ
+308 GAIPLTERAKIQ
-320 YLTSYQKLDLD
+320 YLTSYQKLALD

-341 LILRPTYQWNDVH
+341 FILRPTYQWNDVH

-359 GGYSVVDYDDIDATN
+359 GGYSIVDYDDIDATN

-417 KLNGASDDDTV
+417 VLTTSDDDTV

>member
-1 MKKFNLLYTAAAVA
+1 MKKFSLLYTAAAVA

-38 QELETRVNTET
+38 QELETKVNTET

-66 PEGIVFSGYARYGAH
+66 PDGLVFSGYARYGAH
-81 YQNDD
+81 YQNSD

-133 DQWSDGSWATDGGVN
+133 DHWSEGSWADDGGVN
-148 VKKMYAGVTNVF
+148 VKKMYAGVANVF
-160 ESQPDLYIWA
+160 ESQPDLYLWA

-225 YALTSKV
+225 YALTSKL

-239 ADLSFYANYGTTSEK
+239 VDLSLYANYGTTSEK
-254 LDEVDKA
+254 LTEDDK
-261 KLANSAYQVAS
+261 KDLANSAYQLAS
-272 EAVWGGQKFVIR
+272 EAVWAGQKFVIR

-308 GAIPLTERANIQ
+308 GAIPLTERAKIQ

-341 LILRPTYQWNDVH
+341 FILRPTYQWNDVH

-359 GGYSVVDYDDIDATN
+359 GGYSIVDYDDIDATN

-417 KLNGASDDDTV
+417 VLTKSDDDTV

>member
-1 MKKFNLLYTAAAVA
+1 MKKFSLLYIAAAVA

-38 QELETRVNTET
+38 QELETKVNTET

-66 PEGIVFSGYARYGAH
+66 PDGLVFSGYARYGAH
-81 YQNDD
+81 YQNSD

-105 NEGNGGEFQLAKAFK
+105 NEGNGGEFQLAKVFK

-133 DQWSDGSWATDGGVN
+133 DHWSEGSWADDGGVN
-148 VKKMYAGVTNVF
+148 VKKMYAGVANVF
-160 ESQPDLYIWA
+160 ESQPDLYLWA

-207 DFAGVGQVNDDMV
+207 DFAGVGQVNNDMV

-239 ADLSFYANYGTTSEK
+239 VDLSLYANYGTTSEK
-254 LDEVDKA
+254 LTEDDK
-261 KLANSAYQVAS
+261 KELANSAYQLAS
-272 EAVWGGQKFVIR
+272 EAVWAGQKFVIR

-308 GAIPLTERANIQ
+308 GAIPLTERAKIQ

-341 LILRPTYQWNDVH
+341 FILRPTYQWNDVH

-359 GGYSVVDYDDIDATN
+359 GGYSIVDYDDIDATN

-417 KLNGASDDDTV
+417 GLTTSDDDTV

>member
-1 MKKFNLLYTAAAVA
+1 MKKFSLLYTAAAVA
-15 AVMSS
+15 VVMSS

-38 QELETRVNTET
+38 QELETKVNTET

-66 PEGIVFSGYARYGAH
+66 PDGLVFSGYARYGAH
-81 YQNDD
+81 YQNSD

-133 DQWSDGSWATDGGVN
+133 DHWSEGSWADDGGVN
-148 VKKMYAGVTNVF
+148 VKKMYAGVANVF
-160 ESQPDLYIWA
+160 ESQPDLYLWA

-225 YALTSKV
+225 YALTSKL

-239 ADLSFYANYGTTSEK
+239 VDLSLYANYGTTSEK
-254 LDEVDKA
+254 LTEDDK
-261 KLANSAYQVAS
+261 KDLANSAYQLAS
-272 EAVWGGQKFVIR
+272 EAVWAGQKFVIR

-308 GAIPLTERANIQ
+308 GAIPLTERAKIQ

-341 LILRPTYQWNDVH
+341 FILRPTYQWNDVH

-359 GGYSVVDYDDIDATN
+359 GGYSIVDYDDIDATN

-417 KLNGASDDDTV
+417 VLTISDDDTV

>member
-1 MKKFNLLYTAAAVA
+1 MKKFSLLYTAAAVA
-15 AVMSS
+15 TVISS

-38 QELETRVNTET
+38 QELETKVNTET

-66 PEGIVFSGYARYGAH
+66 PDGLVFSGYARYGAH
-81 YQNDD
+81 YQNSD

-105 NEGNGGEFQLAKAFK
+105 NEGNGGEFQLAKVFK

-133 DQWSDGSWATDGGVN
+133 DHWSEGSWADDGGLN
-148 VKKMYAGVTNVF
+148 VKKMYAGVANVF
-160 ESQPDLYIWA
+160 ESQPDLYLWA

-225 YALTSKV
+225 YALTSKL

-239 ADLSFYANYGTTSEK
+239 VDLSLYANYGTTSEK
-254 LDEVDKA
+254 LTEDDK
-261 KLANSAYQVAS
+261 KDLANSAYQLAS
-272 EAVWGGQKFVIR
+272 EAVWAGQKFVIR

-308 GAIPLTERANIQ
+308 GAIPLTERAKIQ

-341 LILRPTYQWNDVH
+341 FILRPTYQWNDVH

-359 GGYSVVDYDDIDATN
+359 GGYSIVDYDDIDATN

-417 KLNGASDDDTV
+417 VLTTSDDDTV